1 MPLVGSSN
9 PNKQSARVVL
19 PEPDEPIIAKVEPE
33 LIANEMSL
41 IAGLSDSG

>member
-19 PEPDEPIIAKVEPE
+19 PEPEEPIIAKVEPE
-33 LIANEMSL
+33 YISNEILLM
-41 IAGLSDSG
+41 AGFPDSK